1 MADTDAIVVF
11 MTAANG
17 EEATR
22 LAEMLVG
29 AHLAACVQILP
40 EMESVY
46 RWQGKIERQ
55 SEILLLAKTT
65 REKFAELERASS
77 RSQHRSRAERK
88 GFYFVHAARELRRG
102 RCSLCSRRGL
112 RTATASRFPG
122 RSCSLCSRRG
132 LRTATASRFPG
143 RDVLRGRR
151 SLSGRR

>member
-1 MADTDAIVVF
+1 MSDDAIVVF

-55 SEILLLAKTT
+55 SEVLLIAKTT
-65 REKFAELERASS
+65 RGKFDDLEREV
-77 RSQHRSRAERK
+77 RALHSYDTPEIVAVPIVA
-88 GFYFVHAARELRRG
+88 G
-102 RCSLCSRRGL
+102 S
-112 RTATASRFPG
+112 ATY
-122 RSCSLCSRRG
+122 LEW
-132 LRTATASRFPG
+132 
-143 RDVLRGRR
+143 
-151 SLSGRR
+151 LSKAGSG

>member
-1 MADTDAIVVF
+1 MSDDAIVVF

-55 SEILLLAKTT
+55 SEVLLIAKTT
-65 REKFAELERASS
+65 RGKFDDLEREV
-77 RSQHRSRAERK
+77 RALHSYDTPEIVAVPIVAGSAPYLEWLAK
-88 GFYFVHAARELRRG
+88 AAG
-102 RCSLCSRRGL
+102 SH
-112 RTATASRFPG
+112 
-122 RSCSLCSRRG
+122 
-132 LRTATASRFPG
+132 
-143 RDVLRGRR
+143 
-151 SLSGRR
+151 